1 MQPWCEETFFKNTT
15 NWTILHFW
23 PVVYLLNWWSTKK
36 PLFLFSQ
43 EWLLPR
49 AFHRQKWIY
58 SASLRITSTSRC
70 SCSLFAVG
78 LYLLLKALGVD
89 LLWTLEKA
97 QQWCV
102 NPAWVHLDSTPF
114 ASLLRNM
121 GTLFGLGTRPSL
133 PAVHGKQEEQQR
145 SSQDGL
151 YHRLS
156 ISTASLRFH
165 QASHTHGCPLL
176 PAVFLQERPPFPSS
190 QSVSSRT
197 VCPERSVYK
206 AKNSF
211 KLRKNCKRLSNYTTP
226 YRVSI

>member
-1 MQPWCEETFFKNTT
+1 MIVAE
-15 NWTILHFW
+15 
-23 PVVYLLNWWSTKK
+23 
-36 PLFLFSQ
+36 
-43 EWLLPR
+43 

-58 SASLRITSTSRC
+58 SASLKNYFNITLFLLS
-70 SCSLFAVG
+70 FAVG

-121 GTLFGLGTRPSL
+121 GTLFGSGTRPSL

-176 PAVFLQERPPFPSS
+176 PAVFLQERHRSPRHS
-190 QSVSSRT
+190 QYHPVLC
-197 VCPERSVYK
+197 CPERSVYK

-211 KLRKNCKRLSNYTTP
+211 KLRKNCKRL
-226 YRVSI
+226 